1 MSELKRASAR
11 GVAWNLAQNLTSRVL
26 ALVVVSIQSRLIERE
41 AFGSIAIALAVTS
54 LAELLVNQGYG
65 DFITQTRK
73 LSNQHLDT
81 AFWFNIGV
89 GAALTCCVALLAL
102 PLANLLDA
110 DASAAPVVR
119 WLSLS
124 LLIRSCSIVPT
135 AILTREMQFRT
146 LSLRS
151 LIAAVVA
158 SAVAIV
164 AAFKGAGVYSLV
176 IQILVGDLVSTV
188 LLWSSTSWRPRLRL
202 SRASFVELGHFGT
215 PILLA
220 TLLAMVSRRFDA
232 FIVGG
237 ALGLTMLGVYSLAQR
252 AYQIVL
258 QVLNKS
264 GVDVVFSALSRLA
277 DTKEDRS
284 KAVYSVVE
292 ITTVLCFPV
301 YIGLAVIAEPTTE
314 LLFGPRWSDAAPVLR
329 VFALAGVPFTLS
341 LIHLAIIKSSGRTR
355 MLIVNNGVQ
364 LVIYAVLILVLA
376 AHGIVAAA
384 YAYLLSCVLILPLEL
399 YLVREALSINLRRY
413 LRGASAAVI
422 ATAVMA
428 AAAIPLDY
436 VVRSIHPLLHALVLV
451 VSCAVIYVLVLR
463 VAAPQVIHRIR
474 DIAKGFA
481 GRPASV

>member
-1 MSELKRASAR
+1 
-11 GVAWNLAQNLTSRVL
+11 
-26 ALVVVSIQSRLIERE
+26 
-41 AFGSIAIALAVTS
+41 
-54 LAELLVNQGYG
+54 
-65 DFITQTRK
+65 
-73 LSNQHLDT
+73 
-81 AFWFNIGV
+81 
-89 GAALTCCVALLAL
+89 
-102 PLANLLDA
+102 
-110 DASAAPVVR
+110 
-119 WLSLS
+119 
-124 LLIRSCSIVPT
+124 
-135 AILTREMQFRT
+135 
-146 LSLRS
+146 
-151 LIAAVVA
+151 
-158 SAVAIV
+158 
-164 AAFKGAGVYSLV
+164 
-176 IQILVGDLVSTV
+176 
-188 LLWSSTSWRPRLRL
+188 
-202 SRASFVELGHFGT
+202 
-215 PILLA
+215 
-220 TLLAMVSRRFDA
+220 
-232 FIVGG
+232 
-237 ALGLTMLGVYSLAQR
+237 MLGVYSLAQR

-355 MLIVNNGVQ
+355 MLIVNNG
-364 LVIYAVLILVLA
+364 
-376 AHGIVAAA
+376 IVAAA